1 MHACLAN
8 DLIQKTSIHVYLD
21 NPYILDYPIDHYDDP
36 LATILV
42 KNLPEDLLKELKRLK
57 VELGCRTWAEL
68 LAKLV
73 ESESDISLSN
83 EELEEITTGV
93 QGFLKLKGVV
103 SSRWTGHPTVLEEAR
118 RSRNHET
125 G

>member
-1 MHACLAN
+1 V
-8 DLIQKTSIHVYLD
+8 S
-21 NPYILDYPIDHYDDP
+21 P

-57 VELGCRTWAEL
+57 VELGCATWAEL

-73 ESESDISLSN
+73 ESERAISLTEEEMN
-83 EELEEITTGV
+83 EMKSGV
-93 QGFLKLKGVV
+93 QNFLKLRRVISTK
-103 SSRWTGHPTVLEEAR
+103 WTGQPTVLEETR
-118 RSRNHET
+118 RSRAHET